1 MKDDKILTEVGTNE
15 WQVVVFLLGEQA
27 FAINVDKTREILR
40 WTGVRPVPQSH
51 PAMLGITTVRGEVI
65 PLIDLRTYLAIDSE
79 RERDLD
85 KVIVAEFNK
94 MKLGFVVDGVE
105 RIYRISSEELDST
118 LSGNFLGDDAL
129 YVIKREGRNILLLD
143 YERIVQVVN
152 PKIAEA
158 YHLDPKRNRHSV
170 LPPDLGDPND
180 YKILVAEDSPLIRK
194 LIQDALGVGGFHNVE
209 LVSHGKAAWDR
220 LVDPD
225 ERFDLLITDIE
236 MPKMDGLT
244 LTRRLRED
252 DRFATM
258 KIIVYSSI
266 MAEDIRR
273 KAASVGADFQ
283 ITKPEIGSLVDEVC
297 LLLAEAKAVGKR

>member
-65 PLIDLRTYLAIDSE
+65 PLIDLRNYLAIASDRE
-79 RERDLD
+79 RELD

-118 LSGNFLGDDAL
+118 LSGTFLGDDAL

-158 YHLDPKRNRHSV
+158 YHLDPKRKRQAVPSS
-170 LPPDLGDPND
+170 LGDPGS
-180 YKILVAEDSPLIRK
+180 YKILVAEDSPLIRR
-194 LIQDALGVGGFHNVE
+194 LIQDALDAGGFHNVE

-220 LVDPD
+220 LIEPD
-225 ERFDLLITDIE
+225 EHFDLLITDIE

-252 DRFATM
+252 ERFAPM

-273 KAASVGADFQ
+273 KAASVGADLQ
-283 ITKPEIGSLVDEVC
+283 ITKPEIASLVDEVC
-297 LLLAEAKAVGKR
+297 LLLAGSRAVESR

>member
-65 PLIDLRTYLAIDSE
+65 PLIDLRTYLGIDSE

-297 LLLAEAKAVGKR
+297 RLLAEAKAAGKR

>member
-65 PLIDLRTYLAIDSE
+65 PLIDLRTYLGIDSE

-105 RIYRISSEELDST
+105 RIYRISSEEMDST
-118 LSGNFLGDDAL
+118 LSGSFLGDDSL

-158 YHLDPKRNRHSV
+158 YHLDPKRDRRNV

-225 ERFDLLITDIE
+225 EHFDLLITDIE

-297 LLLAEAKAVGKR
+297 RLLAEAKAAGKR

>member
-65 PLIDLRTYLAIDSE
+65 PLIDLRTYLGIDSE

-105 RIYRISSEELDST
+105 RIYRISSEEMDST

-158 YHLDPKRNRHSV
+158 YHLDPKRDRRNV

-297 LLLAEAKAVGKR
+297 RLLAEAKAAGKR